1 MKKGYLL
8 ATATSA
14 ALAPL
19 GAQAA
24 DLPARAPMYAVP
36 VPAIDWTGWY
46 LGVSA
51 GAAWTQA
58 HNDNFYINTGSTTN
72 STAFIG
78 GGQIGH
84 NWQNGNFVY
93 GWEVDGSW
101 LSGAAKASLPN
112 TYAGFSAE
120 NKINWLVTVRGRM
133 GLAVGNTLA
142 YATGGLAV
150 GGVKNTIVLD
160 TGAFGTKSESKTR
173 VGFAVG
179 GGIEH
184 MLTRNW
190 TVGLEGMFVD
200 LGRSTF
206 TSSAGN
212 GFYTTKFSNQAVIAR
227 MKLNYKW

>member
-24 DLPARAPMYAVP
+24 DLPAKAPMYALP

-120 NKINWLVTVRGRM
+120 NKINWLMTARARM
-133 GLAVGNTLA
+133 GLAVGNTMA

-200 LGRSTF
+200 LGRSTI
-206 TSSAGN
+206 TPGGN
-212 GFYTTKFSNQAVIAR
+212 GFYTTKFSNQAVTAR